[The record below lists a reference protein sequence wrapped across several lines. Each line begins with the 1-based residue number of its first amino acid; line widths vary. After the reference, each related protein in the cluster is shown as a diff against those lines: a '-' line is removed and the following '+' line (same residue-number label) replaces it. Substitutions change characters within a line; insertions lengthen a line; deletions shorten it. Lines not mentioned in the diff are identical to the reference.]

1 MKIPT
6 VSQKNGLDITVES
19 SSKPPKVLQYHQTS
33 FTTNVKGTY
42 IVKKYKR
49 RKKIYKTNP
58 KQLRKWQ

>member
-1 MKIPT
+1 MKIPI
-6 VSQKNGLDITVES
+6 VSQKNGLDMTVES

-49 RKKIYKTNP
+49 RKRSIKPTPNN
-58 KQLRKWQ
+58 